1 MSFQSQLDQDLT
13 TSMKEGIVART
24 AVLRLLK
31 TSLKNEQIKQGA
43 ELTDEQALKVVQREA
58 KQRRDSIDQYTKGGR
73 DDLAASEQAELEIIQ
88 TFLPEQMGEVEL
100 AGIVDSVIA
109 ETGATSA
116 AQMGVVIGAV
126 MKLVAGKADGAAVSA
141 LVRQK
146 LAG

>member
-13 TSMKEGIVART
+13 TSMKEGMAART

-43 ELTDEQALKVVQREA
+43 ELTDEQALKVIQREA
-58 KQRRDSIDQYTKGGR
+58 KQRRDSIDQYTKGDR
-73 DDLAASEQAELEIIQ
+73 ADLATAEQAELDIIQ
-88 TFLPEQMGEVEL
+88 TYLPEQMGEAEL
-100 AGIVDSVIA
+100 AQIVDSVIA
-109 ETGATSA
+109 ETGATGPG
-116 AQMGVVIGAV
+116 QMGVVIGSV
-126 MKLVAGKADGAAVSA
+126 MKQVAGKADGAAVSA